1 MRVAVWGSGL
11 SRSSLQGCAPMLA
24 LEDVS
29 QAPRSLLHPA
39 SRSGSSS
46 PEVQGFRHRVRAFPA
61 SKAVEAS

>member
-1 MRVAVWGSGL
+1 
-11 SRSSLQGCAPMLA
+11 MLA

-39 SRSGSSS
+39 SHGGSSS

-61 SKAVEAS
+61 SEAVRLPEIKPHKGAA